1 MVFAFMMKIA
11 ETRLDKKFRERIKI
25 REIIDVKLIT
35 ISISCFMLFFLFTSI
50 RSTMIPLFASDE
62 LGLSSIQIGFV
73 FSFTSA
79 IIVCCLLF
87 VNVKIEN
94 KLRRSSILT
103 LSLIIC
109 AVAVFLISL
118 SLDFTTIMIFSIP
131 LGLGFSFLQPTPF
144 AMLSDYAKPENRGL
158 MLGLARTIADFGII
172 LGPPL
177 VGWLIDVGR
186 PLLVFYL
193 ISAVL
198 ALFSLATWRIFRKQH
213 TH

>member
-1 MVFAFMMKIA
+1 MKPT
-11 ETRLDKKFRERIKI
+11 EMGFDKQFRERIKL
-25 REIIDVKLIT
+25 REIIDDKLIT

-50 RSTMIPLFASDE
+50 RSTMIPLFASNK

-87 VNVKIEN
+87 INVKIEN
-94 KLRRSSILT
+94 RLRRSSLLT
-103 LSLIIC
+103 LSLLIC
-109 AVAVFLISL
+109 ALAVFLVSL
-118 SLDFTTIMIFSIP
+118 SYDFVTLMIVSIP
-131 LGLGFSFLQPTPF
+131 LGLGFSLLQPTPF
-144 AMLSDYAKPENRGL
+144 AMVSDYTKPENRGL
-158 MLGLARTIADFGII
+158 MLGLARTIADFGIV

-177 VGWLIDVGR
+177 VGWLIDVGQ

-198 ALFSLATWRIFRKQH
+198 VLFSLATWRIFRNQN